1 MNTNRMQAIRSRAVT
16 TARVFAIA
24 TVFAFAGPPADTTAP
39 VSAQA
44 VSLKQRVIQVG
55 QFRTCLFV
63 CLPDGLCCTQKG
75 QL

>member
-24 TVFAFAGPPADTTAP
+24 AVLAVAGPPPDTPAP

-44 VSLKQRVIQVG
+44 VSWNQRVIQVG
-55 QFRTCLFV
+55 QFRTCLFI
-63 CLPDGLCCTQKG
+63 CLSGGFCCNVEG